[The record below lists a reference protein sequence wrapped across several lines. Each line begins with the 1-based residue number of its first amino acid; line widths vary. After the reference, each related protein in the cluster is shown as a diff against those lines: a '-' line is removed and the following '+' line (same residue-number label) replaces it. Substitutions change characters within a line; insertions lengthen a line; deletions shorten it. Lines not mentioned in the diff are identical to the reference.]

1 MNAVLSKLNDIVEEA
16 EKVLVGLKKRK
27 EEVDFS
33 HELLSK
39 GHEELKTKTAD
50 IAQRESVIEPIE
62 NIQLALKDID
72 KKNANIQDGLAKL
85 SEAQKSFESYRT
97 IETDRLNN
105 LRISVTKEND
115 NVVEGFKK
123 LEQEKKN
130 LEAEI
135 DRRVK
140 DFISKHVRS

>member
-1 MNAVLSKLNDIVEEA
+1 MNSILVKLNVALQEA
-16 EKVLVGLKKRK
+16 EVLIESLKKQK
-27 EEVDFS
+27 NDLGLS
-33 HELLSK
+33 HALLDK